1 MHEVARNITPEQGD
15 SMKRIIITLTI
26 LIFLLL
32 FFVFIINIHINKVGS
47 NICDKDNLSKQA
59 ALVLGA
65 KVWNNGQMSD
75 IFEDRVKTAIDLYN
89 NGKVKKILISGD
101 HGQKNYDEVNAAK
114 DYLLNNNVKPE
125 DIFLDHAGFDTYDSL
140 YRAMYVFKA
149 ESLVVITQD
158 FHLPRALYIANKLG
172 MESCGVSADLHKYSG
187 ESAMNRREV
196 LAKVKAWLNI
206 TFNSKPKYLGNEMP
220 LSGSGL
226 STWD

>member
-1 MHEVARNITPEQGD
+1 M
-15 SMKRIIITLTI
+15 
-26 LIFLLL
+26 
-32 FFVFIINIHINKVGS
+32 
-47 NICDKDNLSKQA
+47 CDRDNLNEQV

-65 KVWNNGQMSD
+65 KVWSNGQMSD
-75 IFEDRVKTAIDLYN
+75 VFKDRVKTAIDLYN
-89 NGKVKKILISGD
+89 NGKVRKILISGD
-101 HGQKNYDEVNAAK
+101 HGQENYDEVNAAK

>member
-1 MHEVARNITPEQGD
+1 LKNVKYI
-15 SMKRIIITLTI
+15 
-26 LIFLLL
+26 LLL
-32 FFVFIINIHINKVGS
+32 IVFLTVAFVFAINIHINKVG
-47 NICDKDNLSKQA
+47 NNMCDRDNLNEQV

-65 KVWNNGQMSD
+65 KVWSNGQMSD
-75 IFEDRVKTAIDLYN
+75 VFKDRVKTAIDLYN
-89 NGKVKKILISGD
+89 NGKVRKILISGD
-101 HGQKNYDEVNAAK
+101 HGQENYDEVNAAK